1 MRTRSAAPSPSPRG
15 CAAAAPRCCPLS
27 RRRSCCRRRWVG
39 CPAPTLSCP
48 PRRCPRRRT
57 CSSASTR
64 RPPAGSASWPRC
76 WTPPAPPSSSITTPA
91 IPASGT
97 SRSSTRPPRPRSPSS
112 PTSSTSSASS
122 STGSWPPACTPAWPP
137 TPAPSGS
144 AAPGRRPTSSPPA
157 CWPPASTTPRSADA
171 CSTPPRSAGWVCSPS
186 SPAAPSSRPRS
197 AAVWCGRGRA
207 SPRRPSTAW
216 PASSWRRWS
225 TSSGP
230 PRRPTSPACSRGRTT
245 AGGGCRCAPAAPP
258 TSPGWRWPSAAAG
271 TARRRATPAAWTAR
285 PPWRRCARS
294 WQLAEPAPRSVLSLA
309 APALVVLAAEPL
321 YLLVDTAV
329 VGHLGT
335 VALGGLAVGGGLL
348 AWAGALLNFLAYGTT
363 ARAARLFGAGNRAGA
378 VAEGV
383 QASWLALVLG
393 VGVLLL
399 FQLLA
404 GPLTRLLAGSAGPVA
419 AAGETWL
426 RIASFGLPLLLL
438 SLAGNGWLRGVQEL
452 HRPVR
457 YVLAGSLV
465 SLVLCPLLVFPAG
478 LGLPGSAVANV
489 AGQAVAA
496 GLFVRA
502 LRREG
507 VPLRPRPAAIRAQL
521 GIGRDLLLRAAVLQL
536 SFLVAAGVVAREGT
550 AALGAHQIAL
560 QLFFFLAL
568 VLDAYAIAAQTLV
581 GHALGAERP
590 DDARATA
597 RRVTLWGLATGVLL
611 AAVLLALRGV
621 LLPLFTDD
629 PAVLEQAELVWWF
642 LAGIQPLAGVVFA
655 LDGVLMG
662 AGDVGYL
669 RTLTIGSALVGFL
682 PLSLLSHPLGW
693 GLAGVWT
700 GLDLFIGLRLV
711 GVLARVAG
719 PRWLSAGVGR

>member
-1 MRTRSAAPSPSPRG
+1 MT
-15 CAAAAPRCCPLS
+15 
-27 RRRSCCRRRWVG
+27 
-39 CPAPTLSCP
+39 
-48 PRRCPRRRT
+48 
-57 CSSASTR
+57 
-64 RPPAGSASWPRC
+64 
-76 WTPPAPPSSSITTPA
+76 
-91 IPASGT
+91 
-97 SRSSTRPPRPRSPSS
+97 
-112 PTSSTSSASS
+112 
-122 STGSWPPACTPAWPP
+122 
-137 TPAPSGS
+137 
-144 AAPGRRPTSSPPA
+144 
-157 CWPPASTTPRSADA
+157 
-171 CSTPPRSAGWVCSPS
+171 
-186 SPAAPSSRPRS
+186 
-197 AAVWCGRGRA
+197 
-207 SPRRPSTAW
+207 
-216 PASSWRRWS
+216 
-225 TSSGP
+225 
-230 PRRPTSPACSRGRTT
+230 
-245 AGGGCRCAPAAPP
+245 
-258 TSPGWRWPSAAAG
+258 
-271 TARRRATPAAWTAR
+271 ATPQR
-285 PPWRRCARS
+285 GV
-294 WQLAEPAPRSVLSLA
+294 LALA

-329 VGHLGT
+329 VGHLGA
-335 VALGGLAVGGGLL
+335 VALAGLAVGGGLL

-363 ARAARLFGAGNRAGA
+363 ARAARLAGAGNRAGA

-393 VGVLLL
+393 VVVLVL

-404 GPLTRLLAGSAGPVA
+404 GPLSRLLAGSGGPVA
-419 AAGETWL
+419 EAGETWL

-452 HRPVR
+452 HKPVR

-478 LGLPGSAVANV
+478 LGLPGSAIANV
-489 AGQAVAA
+489 AGQTVGAA
-496 GLFVRA
+496 LFLRA

-507 VPLRPRPAAIRAQL
+507 VPLRPRPAAMRAQL

-550 AALGAHQIAL
+550 ASLGAHQIAL

-590 DDARATA
+590 DEARATA
-597 RRVTLWGLATGVLL
+597 RRVTLWGLATGVLV
-611 AAVLLALRGV
+611 AAVLLALRDV
-621 LLPLFTDD
+621 LPPLFSAD
-629 PAVLEQAELVWWF
+629 PAVLAHAAVVWWF
-642 LAGIQPLAGVVFA
+642 LALMQPLAGVVFA

-669 RTLTIGSALVGFL
+669 RTVTIGSALIGFL

-711 GVLARVAG
+711 AVLARVAG
-719 PRWLSAGVGR
+719 RKWLSAGVVA